1 MELKI
6 LNVSIDLSKIPQD
19 KIIKTDKEGNPF
31 KNGGQFV
38 RLSVFI
44 NEEEDEYGKDVKIVM
59 GKTKDV
65 QEATVYIGDGNTVKA
80 K

>member
-31 KNGGQFV
+31 KNGG
-38 RLSVFI
+38 
-44 NEEEDEYGKDVKIVM
+44 
-59 GKTKDV
+59 
-65 QEATVYIGDGNTVKA
+65 
-80 K
+80 